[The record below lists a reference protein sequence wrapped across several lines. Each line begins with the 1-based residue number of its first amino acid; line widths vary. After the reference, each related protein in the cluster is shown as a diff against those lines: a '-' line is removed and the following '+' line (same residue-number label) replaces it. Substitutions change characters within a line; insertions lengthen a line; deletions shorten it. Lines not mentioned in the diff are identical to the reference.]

1 MTGTVPAA
9 VAVRRPTAD
18 MSACCFTFLAA
29 AFFFVLPP
37 SPAMAHHLTRRPSS
51 HYYFGDMS
59 HQAAPSLPALSA
71 TLRTAGAA
79 SRSRTVRVA
88 CSAATQGSG
97 KPTSNVVVLGASGYT
112 GSEIVRLLHLHPHL
126 KITGMTAESNAGRP
140 FDEVY
145 PQLGGL
151 DLPLLVKTE
160 VRPYA
165 SPLIDAARACSARE
179 TARACV
185 MSVAISSGRCDAKR
199 TACAQ
204 RKGDGGDTRHAQWLG
219 YMEPICAERSSM
231 LVVAMRSA
239 SSIIRRA
246 SGRTHAGS
254 MPLLR

>member
-1 MTGTVPAA
+1 
-9 VAVRRPTAD
+9 
-18 MSACCFTFLAA
+18 MSL
-29 AFFFVLPP
+29 
-37 SPAMAHHLTRRPSS
+37 
-51 HYYFGDMS
+51 
-59 HQAAPSLPALSA
+59 AAPSLPALSA

-79 SRSRTVRVA
+79 PRSRTVRVA

-151 DLPLLVKTE
+151 DLPLLVKTD

-165 SPLIDAARACSARE
+165 SPLIDAAERAAHVRRRVRARRPYGYRAAV
-179 TARACV
+179 AR
-185 MSVAISSGRCDAKR
+185 AKR

-204 RKGDGGDTRHAQWLG
+204 RTVPKTLGFGWDGGDTAVWAVGWVQ
-219 YMEPICAERSSM
+219 RSN
-231 LVVAMRSA
+231 L
-239 SSIIRRA
+239 RRA
-246 SGRTHAGS
+246 DVRVGGACALRAFDHSPEEGELTRRIAPFPVRRRALRIAEGVGGRIGTCAGGGLHGRGRRVLLPASRHHAADC
-254 MPLLR
+254 P